1 MVQLTNQLSGDLS
14 FTDLSVKW
22 NKWGP
27 LARAVGVTKPRK
39 FNLDIKIDKL
49 QLQLGNWEATH
60 KSTNH
65 TNEEVWQLLTNPK
78 ARLADLEKEEDETVV
93 VRPLIVEKLVLRGL
107 EGRIERLEKVKNK
120 QASTP
125 PQQPQQ
131 TQQLKERKKKKP
143 PLNIIFKDIDVK
155 ESTIRFV
162 DYKKRKKYNIDEEG
176 YRDFPLIE
184 IAQLKTSNLILRK
197 RLNAILLHTRFLGYT
212 TLPLHCTALHCTI
225 TTLHCTALH
234 YTTLTITTLSLH

>member
-1 MVQLTNQLSGDLS
+1 LS

-39 FNLDIKIDKL
+39 FNLDVKIDNL
-49 QLQLGNWEATH
+49 QLKLGDWEANH

-65 TNEEVWQLLTNPK
+65 TNEEVWQLLTNSK
-78 ARLADLEKEEDETVV
+78 ARLADLEKEEDATVV

-120 QASTP
+120 TPSTP
-125 PQQPQQ
+125 QPQQP
-131 TQQLKERKKKKP
+131 QQLKERKKKKP

-162 DYKKRKKYNIDEEG
+162 DYKKLKKYNIDEQG
-176 YRDFPLIE
+176 YREFPLIE

-212 TLPLHCTALHCTI
+212 TLHY
-225 TTLHCTALH
+225 TTLH
-234 YTTLTITTLSLH
+234 YTTLHYTTLHYTTLHYTNTVAV